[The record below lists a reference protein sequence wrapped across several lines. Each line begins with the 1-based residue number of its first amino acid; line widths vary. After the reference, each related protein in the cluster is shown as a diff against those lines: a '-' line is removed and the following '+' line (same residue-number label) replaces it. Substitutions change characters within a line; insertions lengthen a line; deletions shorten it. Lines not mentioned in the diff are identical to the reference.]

1 MTFKEIIK
9 EIKLGK
15 KVKHKTWDTLII
27 EGYHNHLEVFMCV
40 SNTNEIYYFKDND
53 FIERFGKFEKDWVI
67 ISDAEYID
75 FIDRAYENKDNYNK
89 LIKRAKLNEAN
100 INKANVDRDITN
112 WVDTSGGMTKLLE
125 AHLEFNAKLQKLLDN
140 IDKYLA
146 EHNK

>member
-1 MTFKEIIK
+1 MTFEEIIK

-40 SNTNEIYYFKDND
+40 SDTNEIYYFKDND

-75 FIDRAYENKDNYNK
+75 FMDRAYENKDNYNK
-89 LIKRAKLNEAN
+89 LIKRAKTNEAKINEAN
-100 INKANVDRDITN
+100 INKDFTN
-112 WVDTSGGMTKLLE
+112 SIDTSDEIHKLKE
-125 AHLEFNAKLQKLLDN
+125 EHLKLIDNLQKLESKL
-140 IDKYLA
+140 
-146 EHNK
+146 NKLLSQI